1 MGNIYIFVEKSL
13 RGAAG
18 CLKIYR
24 NLEKCEIWAEEN
36 PGSRILILRKRG
48 TRFQYKMIEIDSDI
62 KKTLHLSGQNTKN
75 ISLVY
80 GLISHLFRIVFVIR
94 LDSKG
99 GSARETGRR
108 KSRIWHSPGGAPV
121 EPRLAT

>member
-36 PGSRILILRKRG
+36 PGSRILILGKLG

-62 KKTLHLSGQNTKN
+62 KKTLHLSGQNTKH
-75 ISLVY
+75 ISLVQ
-80 GLISHLFRIVFVIR
+80 GLISHL
-94 LDSKG
+94 
-99 GSARETGRR
+99 
-108 KSRIWHSPGGAPV
+108 
-121 EPRLAT
+121 